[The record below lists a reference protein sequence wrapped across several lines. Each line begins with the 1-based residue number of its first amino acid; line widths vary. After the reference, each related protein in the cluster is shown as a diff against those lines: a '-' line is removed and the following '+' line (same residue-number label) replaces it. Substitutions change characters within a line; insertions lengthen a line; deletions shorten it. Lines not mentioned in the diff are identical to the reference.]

1 MLANKNQRPSVYN
14 QSAINSYLQPYQQ
27 YSSANQNNLSSQLQQ
42 KDNNRGS
49 LQKAISPPRNSTHKQ
64 YNSFKQNSKNQSH
77 NSFKEDINVNSK
89 IGTSSS
95 LLKNGNGII
104 GGSQYDVNKS
114 KGENSLSPC
123 QIKSS
128 NLQKNGLLSPQLM
141 KQSTQNSSYL
151 INKSKESKSTEP
163 QTSQSYLKESQQ
175 KQIQK
180 IDRNNIYQTPQQLSK
195 TNIQSAINDIG
206 IQSQQQ
212 YSHSQNQASFY
223 KNNQTSPNSNYANI
237 VTNNLQTPSN
247 YNKNICTINL
257 CDKQDLFQNISLAC
271 NTHNKN
277 INDINNNKI
286 DQNSNHTQKSPST
299 YQSSNTNNNQNNNKI
314 LIQPISKQSP
324 AINNTENGLLK
335 SNQLQQM
342 QSSKN
347 YFGYLR
353 SGSQQQNSS
362 SVRNVLQQQQS
373 NSSDAK
379 FNLQQKTKYIDLQS
393 TIQQKKQ
400 SSQLQHQDQQ
410 LSQQQQIQ
418 QIQSYLNQSNK
429 TDQSSQNPFNN
440 LSNNSILLSKSSQN
454 GFGSIVSNPQ
464 LNIITSSQESEKDHN
479 IKKLNNALSSNS
491 VTSSKSSVNAN
502 PISYLQKQD
511 SNQQKSGIQAQLTES
526 RSLDQVLSGS
536 DSQKRLNTTSINH
549 EQQSPTIVQLKC
561 DMQQK
566 FSSLSPFRD
575 SRQYINV
582 LQECDSN
589 TNQICQI
596 CKTRKA
602 NYYINLHDLSKQY
615 FCSKC
620 SIEQSKFN
628 SNSSN
633 PITNNSISTGI
644 GGSAAESYLSPQK
657 INITSTPINLQT
669 IDLRTELTNHSPA
682 TSLQIESTKK
692 GQTDQLHQF
701 QNFANIKTTS
711 YINQVVPLEQKS
723 SEFQSPQASQQGNSK
738 IDIKHISD
746 IPSYIP
752 LNAVNANNQVNQKQ
766 FPNHDQ
772 ISQQL
777 PKTNGVQQ
785 IPQSSNTHSLNQ
797 PILNGYTQEFQNSI
811 QQPISQAL
819 SEFKS
824 QIAQT
829 FDKTQS
835 LTNQNSNFSLSD
847 LQNNQNMQAINNQN
861 AIFDKQKQLAN
872 QSSNNHQSNEQN
884 QFQSPIYQINDF
896 MAEEEKNKRKKL
908 NDFQA
913 KLFRVK
919 NDFDQLQKQFYE
931 KNDSLIQEYHKNI
944 ESVDQIQ
951 NSLVNVIEEVASRQ
965 KEIILNNFND
975 NLAKYKNSK
984 FEIQQ
989 ILNYLNCTENDLM
1002 SNFDSILRD
1011 MDIDSLD
1018 DIIGQYNLIIQ
1029 QYEESRTKKFLSQL
1043 FVVQQ
1048 LKYANDSN
1056 QLAAVSQKMQEALS
1070 HLLTIISYSQ
1080 NIQKTQVST
1089 NQTLYGTTEP
1099 NTKVQQFQLQQ
1110 NSFINQQPKSIYV
1123 SFENRDIFQS
1133 AAHSTTDQ
1141 HHPETQPQSPS
1152 FKATLS
1158 QQNQL
1163 NLQQSQQNGFQFLTF
1178 KEIINN
1184 EEQNQM
1190 IKNQNQMQS
1199 SQQNTQNN
1207 NLVVS
1212 KHFYSSNGDI
1222 IQRSSF
1228 GSENNKL
1235 ESSDS
1240 PLSTKPQLTPNYYST
1255 FQSSPKQMLLTMED
1269 EDSSKK
1275 GNYYSNLNMSN
1286 QGISGLTAQQSLQ
1299 QNQNVTQNIQLFNNG
1314 APPSYQNNAQS
1325 SQIQT
1330 IQQINSAIQAANF
1343 QQQDAEFKKLEDL
1356 RISNQKLQLDGL
1368 EANFVSSPTNKIVY
1382 RSQENPFSKIN
1393 SFVKNYNTKAISL
1406 SSNSQNYGLQSENQS
1421 IDYIF
1426 NQSTTT
1432 SASNNNTSNHNH
1444 SLLFKNKQKY
1454 NDLLQKIQVNQSQ
1467 TEKLCTDVLSS
1478 GQNFKFSQQEENQN
1492 SPQPQLNQSIQSGF
1506 YKK

>member
-1 MLANKNQRPSVYN
+1 MLANKNQRPSGYN

-27 YSSANQNNLSSQLQQ
+27 YTSANQNNLSSQLQQ

-49 LQKAISPPRNSTHKQ
+49 LQKAISPTRNSTHKQ
-64 YNSFKQNSKNQSH
+64 YSSFKQNQKNQSH
-77 NSFKEDINVNSK
+77 NSFKEDTSVNSK

-104 GGSQYDVNKS
+104 GGGQYDVNKS

-123 QIKSS
+123 IKST

-141 KQSTQNSSYL
+141 KQSTQNLSYL
-151 INKSKESKSTEP
+151 INKNKESKSTEP
-163 QTSQSYLKESQQ
+163 QTSQSYLKDTQQ

-180 IDRNNIYQTPQQLSK
+180 IDHSNMYQTPQSLSK
-195 TNIQSAINDIG
+195 TNIQSGNNEIG
-206 IQSQQQ
+206 LQSQQQ
-212 YSHSQNQASFY
+212 YTQSQNQASIY
-223 KNNQTSPNSNYANI
+223 KNTQNSPNTTYGNI
-237 VTNNLQTPSN
+237 VNNNLQTPSN

-257 CDKQDLFQNISLAC
+257 CDKQDLFQNINLAC
-271 NTHNKN
+271 NTNNKS
-277 INDINNNKI
+277 INDINNKLELS
-286 DQNSNHTQKSPST
+286 SNNPQRSPST
-299 YQSSNTNNNQNNNKI
+299 YQQSNSNNNQSSNKI
-314 LIQPISKQSP
+314 LIQPISKQSS
-324 AINNTENGLLK
+324 AINTENGLLK

-353 SGSQQQNSS
+353 SGSQQQQNQS

-393 TIQQKKQ
+393 TIQSKKQ
-400 SSQLQHQDQQ
+400 GSQLQYQHQQ
-410 LSQQQQIQ
+410 LTQQQQIQ

-440 LSNNSILLSKSSQN
+440 MSNNSILLSKSSQN
-454 GFGSIVSNPQ
+454 GFGSIVSNQ
-464 LNIITSSQESEKDHN
+464 HNIITSSQESDKDHN
-479 IKKLNNALSSNS
+479 IKKLNNPLTSNS
-491 VTSSKSSVNAN
+491 VTSSKSSMNAN

-511 SNQQKSGIQAQLTES
+511 SNHQKSGIQVQLTES
-526 RSLDQVLSGS
+526 RSLDQVFSGS
-536 DSQKRLNTTSINH
+536 DSQKRLNVTSVNH

-566 FSSLSPFRD
+566 SSSLSPYRE
-575 SRQYINV
+575 SRQQINV

-589 TNQICQI
+589 TNQICQV
-596 CKTRKA
+596 CKTKKA
-602 NYYINLHDLSKQY
+602 NYQINISDISKQY

-669 IDLRTELTNHSPA
+669 IDLRTDLNNHSPA
-682 TSLQIESTKK
+682 TSLQNESTKK

-701 QNFANIKTTS
+701 QNFANIKTTN
-711 YINQVVPLEQKS
+711 YINQVIPLEQKS
-723 SEFQSPQASQQGNSK
+723 SEFQIPQSSQYINSK
-738 IDIKHISD
+738 IDIKQIAD
-746 IPSYIP
+746 IPSYTP
-752 LNAVNANNQVNQKQ
+752 LKAINANNQVNQKQ
-766 FPNHDQ
+766 ITNNDQ

-777 PKTNGVQQ
+777 QKPNQQ
-785 IPQSSNTHSLNQ
+785 ILQQSNTHNLNQ
-797 PILNGYTQEFQNSI
+797 PILNGYTQDFQSSN

-829 FDKTQS
+829 FDTVQS
-835 LTNQNSNFSLSD
+835 LTSQNSNFSLQD
-847 LQNNQNMQAINNQN
+847 VQNNQNPQVNNNQN
-861 AIFDKQKQLAN
+861 VLFDKQSQV
-872 QSSNNHQSNEQN
+872 SNNYQSNELN
-884 QFQSPIYQINDF
+884 KFQSPIYQINDF
-896 MAEEEKNKRKKL
+896 MGEEEKIKRQKL

-913 KLFRVK
+913 KLFRIK

-944 ESVDQIQ
+944 ESVDYIQ
-951 NSLVNVIEEVASRQ
+951 KSLVNVIEEVASRQ
-965 KEIILNNFND
+965 KEVLLNNFND

-1048 LKYANDSN
+1048 LKYANDGN
-1056 QLAAVSQKMQEALS
+1056 QLASVSQKMQDVVN
-1070 HLLTIISYSQ
+1070 HLLTIISYTQ
-1080 NIQKTQVST
+1080 NIQKSQVSS

-1099 NTKVQQFQLQQ
+1099 NAKVQQFQLQQ

-1163 NLQQSQQNGFQFLTF
+1163 NMHQSQQNGFQFLTF

-1184 EEQNQM
+1184 EEQNQQNNK
-1190 IKNQNQMQS
+1190 IQNQMQS
-1199 SQQNTQNN
+1199 SQQNQQNN

-1228 GSENNKL
+1228 GSENNKQ
-1235 ESSDS
+1235 EQSDS
-1240 PLSTKPQLTPNYYST
+1240 PLSTKPQLIPNNYST
-1255 FQSSPKQMLLTMED
+1255 YQSSPKQVLLTMED

-1286 QGISGLTAQQSLQ
+1286 QGIGGIAAQQSLQ
-1299 QNQNVTQNIQLFNNG
+1299 LNQNITQNIHLYNNQI
-1314 APPSYQNNAQS
+1314 PSYQNN
-1325 SQIQT
+1325 SQIQNA
-1330 IQQINSAIQAANF
+1330 QQINSTSQATNL
-1343 QQQDAEFKKLEDL
+1343 QQYDAEIKKLEDL

-1368 EANFVSSPTNKIVY
+1368 EINSMTSPTNKIIY

-1393 SFVKNYNTKAISL
+1393 TLVKNYNNEAINL

-1492 SPQPQLNQSIQSGF
+1492 NPNPQLSQSIQSGF
-1506 YKK
+1506 PKK

>member
-1 MLANKNQRPSVYN
+1 MLANKNQRPSGYN

-27 YSSANQNNLSSQLQQ
+27 YSTANQNNLSSQLQQ

-49 LQKAISPPRNSTHKQ
+49 LQKAISPTRNSTHKQ
-64 YNSFKQNSKNQSH
+64 YSSFKQNSKNQSH
-77 NSFKEDINVNSK
+77 NSFKEDTSVNSK

-104 GGSQYDVNKS
+104 GSSQYDVNKT
-114 KGENSLSPC
+114 KGENSSSPC
-123 QIKSS
+123 IKST

-141 KQSTQNSSYL
+141 KQSTQNLSYL

-163 QTSQSYLKESQQ
+163 QTSQSYLKETQQ

-180 IDRNNIYQTPQQLSK
+180 IDRSNIYQTPQQLSK
-195 TNIQSAINDIG
+195 ANIQSGINEIG
-206 IQSQQQ
+206 LQSQQQ
-212 YSHSQNQASFY
+212 YTHSQNQASIY
-223 KNNQTSPNSNYANI
+223 RNNQTSPNTNYGNI

-257 CDKQDLFQNISLAC
+257 CDKQDIFQNISIAC
-271 NTHNKN
+271 NSNNKN
-277 INDINNNKI
+277 GNDINNNKI
-286 DQNSNHTQKSPST
+286 DLNSNNTQRSPST
-299 YQSSNTNNNQNNNKI
+299 YQPSNTNNNQCNSKI
-314 LIQPISKQSP
+314 MIQPISKQSS
-324 AINNTENGLLK
+324 AINTENGLLK

-362 SVRNVLQQQQS
+362 SVRNVLQQQQQS

-393 TIQQKKQ
+393 NQQKKQ
-400 SSQLQHQDQQ
+400 SSQLQHQYQQ

-464 LNIITSSQESEKDHN
+464 YNIITSSQESDKDHN

-491 VTSSKSSVNAN
+491 VTSSKSSMNAN
-502 PISYLQKQD
+502 PLSYLQKQD

-526 RSLDQVLSGS
+526 RSLDQVLGGS

-561 DMQQK
+561 DLQQK
-566 FSSLSPFRD
+566 SSSLSPFRD
-575 SRQYINV
+575 SRQQINV
-582 LQECDSN
+582 LHECDSN
-589 TNQICQI
+589 SNQICQI
-596 CKTRKA
+596 CKNKKA
-602 NYYINLHDLSKQY
+602 NYFINLHDLSKQY

-657 INITSTPINLQT
+657 VNITSTPINLQT

-682 TSLQIESTKK
+682 TSLQNESTKK

-711 YINQVVPLEQKS
+711 YINQVIPLEQKS
-723 SEFQSPQASQQGNSK
+723 SEFQTPQTSQYINSK
-738 IDIKHISD
+738 LDIKHIVD
-746 IPSYIP
+746 IPSYTP
-752 LNAVNANNQVNQKQ
+752 LNAINANNQANQKQ
-766 FPNHDQ
+766 IPNQDQ
-772 ISQQL
+772 ISQQFQQS
-777 PKTNGVQQ
+777 NVQQ
-785 IPQSSNTHSLNQ
+785 YPQQSNSHTLNQ
-797 PILNGYTQEFQNSI
+797 PILNGYTQDFQNNN

-824 QIAQT
+824 QIAQK
-829 FDKTQS
+829 FDNAQS
-835 LTNQNSNFSLSD
+835 LTTQNSNFSLQD
-847 LQNNQNMQAINNQN
+847 VQKNQNQNMQVNNNQN
-861 AIFDKQKQLAN
+861 KVFEDQNQNAN
-872 QSSNNHQSNEQN
+872 QSLNNHQFTDLNKI
-884 QFQSPIYQINDF
+884 QSPMYQINDF
-896 MAEEEKNKRKKL
+896 MGEEEKIKRQKL

-931 KNDSLIQEYHKNI
+931 KNDSLIQDYHKNI
-944 ESVDQIQ
+944 ESVDYIQ
-951 NSLVNVIEEVASRQ
+951 KSLSNVIEEVAQRQ
-965 KEIILNNFND
+965 KEVILNNFND

-1056 QLAAVSQKMQEALS
+1056 QLASVSQKIQDALN
-1070 HLLTIISYSQ
+1070 HLLTIVSYTQ
-1080 NIQKTQVST
+1080 NIQKSQTSG
-1089 NQTLYGTTEP
+1089 NQTLCGTTEP
-1099 NTKVQQFQLQQ
+1099 NAKVQQFQLQQ

-1133 AAHSTTDQ
+1133 AAHSTTDP

-1163 NLQQSQQNGFQFLTF
+1163 NVQQSQQNGIQFLTF

-1184 EEQNQM
+1184 EEQNQYNL
-1190 IKNQNQMQS
+1190 KNQNQMQS
-1199 SQQNTQNN
+1199 SQQNSQNN

-1228 GSENNKL
+1228 GSENNKQ
-1235 ESSDS
+1235 EQNDS
-1240 PLSTKPQLTPNYYST
+1240 PLQTKPQLIPNYYSAY
-1255 FQSSPKQMLLTMED
+1255 QSSPKQVLLTMED

-1275 GNYYSNLNMSN
+1275 GNYYSNLNMSS
-1286 QGISGLTAQQSLQ
+1286 QGMNGTTQQSLQ
-1299 QNQNVTQNIQLFNNG
+1299 LNQNITQNIHLYNNVVPNYQSNTQSNQTQNIQ
-1314 APPSYQNNAQS
+1314 QI
-1325 SQIQT
+1325 SQA
-1330 IQQINSAIQAANF
+1330 SQATNL
-1343 QQQDAEFKKLEDL
+1343 QQQDFEIKKLEDL
-1356 RISNQKLQLDGL
+1356 RISNQKVQLDSL
-1368 EANFVSSPTNKIVY
+1368 EVNSISSPTNKIIY

-1393 SFVKNYNTKAISL
+1393 NVVKNHNNDAINL

-1421 IDYIF
+1421 IDQIF

-1432 SASNNNTSNHNH
+1432 SASNNNTSNHNQ

-1478 GQNFKFSQQEENQN
+1478 GQNFKFSQQEENPIIPH
-1492 SPQPQLNQSIQSGF
+1492 PQVNQSIQSGF
-1506 YKK
+1506 PKK